1 MSSASV
7 YIKLL
12 LSRAMT
18 APELNEII
26 RCFLADTAA
35 TNVDCS
41 FCKHSEPPPHPLL
54 PHSPTCPR
62 LTARRADSPVFTKIF
77 KVNRKSDEA
86 SQALAICTHGVAG
99 AKYFELPLPAP
110 SPFNAV
116 LGTKP
121 KVVYFGAT
129 QADLQTDQA
138 LIVLHP
144 WISQAFAY
152 YLIAKHKFFENQG
165 LGIQLVYSG
174 AHSGCGNVA
183 AIEVIEPLRA
193 HAVGTQ
199 VTQNGRR
206 GTLLFAVAA
215 GDKAYA
221 ALPTVPLLRREL
233 CR

>member
-1 MSSASV
+1 M
-7 YIKLL
+7 
-12 LSRAMT
+12 
-18 APELNEII
+18 
-26 RCFLADTAA
+26 
-35 TNVDCS
+35 
-41 FCKHSEPPPHPLL
+41 
-54 PHSPTCPR
+54 
-62 LTARRADSPVFTKIF
+62 FTKIF

-165 LGIQLVYSG
+165 LGIQLVYPG

-193 HAVGTQ
+193 HARAPEVGTRH
-199 VTQNGRR
+199 VPPPNRR
-206 GTLLFAVAA
+206 GAVGRGGSGAGGHQCLAPAA
-215 GDKAYA
+215 RG
-221 ALPTVPLLRREL
+221 ALVSGRVARPAPVERHGRPDH
-233 CR
+233 